1 MYKRQEN
8 ITQNSYAKLSPYIVG
23 TSGNSIDNFIV
34 ITRERGIPI
43 PLVRSLGLRI
53 SEVLEKSKELN
64 LTIEEAEEIK
74 KQGWVDSLVQKN
86 QNVKTPNTNFF
97 PNKIPFDWNQ
107 DNFGPIEIPASGQTI
122 AINLSNLPLY
132 KKIIVD
138 YENNSLKTIGNE
150 IFINDK
156 KVNQYTF
163 SQDYFCLLYTSPS
176 PRD

>member
-1 MYKRQEN
+1 M
-8 ITQNSYAKLSPYIVG
+8 
-23 TSGNSIDNFIV
+23 
-34 ITRERGIPI
+34 
-43 PLVRSLGLRI
+43 
-53 SEVLEKSKELN
+53 
-64 LTIEEAEEIK
+64 
-74 KQGWVDSLVQKN
+74 VQKN
-86 QNVKTPNTNFF
+86 QTVKTPNTNFF

-163 SQDYFCLLYTSPS
+163 LQDYFWMMGDNRHRSEDSRFWGFVPEDHIVGKPVFIWFSISGINDGLSNWKSGGIGFSTVGGEGNVFHTLHIS
-176 PRD
+176 